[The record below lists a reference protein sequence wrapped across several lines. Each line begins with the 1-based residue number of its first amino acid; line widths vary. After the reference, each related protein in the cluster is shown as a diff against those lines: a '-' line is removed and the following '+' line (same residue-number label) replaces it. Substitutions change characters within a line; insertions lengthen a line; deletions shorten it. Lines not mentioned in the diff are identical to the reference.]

1 MTTTAMLLVMNTST
15 NANTVNI
22 ENPKFYDSVGG
33 DLLEQI
39 INVSFGWFKEL
50 DADQK
55 TAYYSSLILALEE
68 VQPGQYSRWY
78 KNNASGTVRVA
89 WQYPK
94 NGSLCKRLH
103 ISLIA
108 HNAQRDMQT
117 TACFNDI
124 DNKWHWYN

>member
-1 MTTTAMLLVMNTST
+1 MNTSI
-15 NANTVNI
+15 NANTIDI
-22 ENPKFYDSVGG
+22 ENPKFHGSSSG
-33 DLLEQI
+33 DLLDQI
-39 INVSFGWFKEL
+39 INVSFGWFKGL
-50 DADQK
+50 DSDQK

-68 VQPGQYSRWY
+68 VQPGQYARWY

-94 NGSLCKRLH
+94 NGNLCKRLH

-108 HNAQRDMQT
+108 HDTQKDMQT

-124 DNKWHWYN
+124 DNRWYWYN

>member
-1 MTTTAMLLVMNTST
+1 MTTTAMLLVMNTSIK
-15 NANTVNI
+15 ANTIDI
-22 ENPKFYDSVGG
+22 ENPKFNSYSNG

-39 INVSFGWFKEL
+39 INVSFGWFKGL
-50 DADQK
+50 DSEQK
-55 TAYYSSLILALEE
+55 AAYYSTLILALEE
-68 VQPGQYSRWY
+68 AQPGQYARWY

-108 HNAQRDMQT
+108 HDSQKDMQT

-124 DNKWHWYN
+124 DNRWHWYN

>member
-1 MTTTAMLLVMNTST
+1 MLLVMNTST

-22 ENPKFYDSVGG
+22 ENPKFYDSVSG

>member
-1 MTTTAMLLVMNTST
+1 MNTST

-68 VQPGQYSRWY
+68 VQPCQYSRWY